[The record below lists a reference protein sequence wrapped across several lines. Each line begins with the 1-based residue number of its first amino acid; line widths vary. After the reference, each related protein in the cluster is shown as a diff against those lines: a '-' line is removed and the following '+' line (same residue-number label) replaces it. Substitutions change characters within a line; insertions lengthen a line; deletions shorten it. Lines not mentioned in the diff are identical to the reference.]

1 MRLIGRLSVGRK
13 LILIYALDL
22 TAVIFVSG
30 ILINEKFIAIDFAR
44 KEIVGNQYIAVVR
57 EALFAP
63 QDGPQAYDSNK
74 LRDAELRFGE
84 GMDSGELVTQ
94 FAQRIDARE
103 PAFRPQTIQSARA
116 WIIRLG
122 NQSNLILDP
131 DLDSYYTMS
140 LIVMRFPELFELIEQ
155 IRTRTTEKAATLF
168 EKNRLQTTYLIL
180 EGQLDAVIKGID
192 TDYAEA
198 ISAARPTTRPA
209 YVSRSRSSCPPR
221 SNAST

>member
-1 MRLIGRLSVGRK
+1 MFSVLMRLIGRLSVGRK

-44 KEIVGNQYIAVVR
+44 KEIVGNQYISVVR

-63 QDGPQAYDSNK
+63 QTITGNV
-74 LRDAELRFGE
+74 LRDAEARFGE
-84 GMDSGELVTQ
+84 GMDSGELAAP
-94 FAQRIDARE
+94 FAQRLEDPDKTRW
-103 PAFRPQTIQSARA
+103 PQAIQAARA
-116 WIIRLG
+116 LIIRIG

-140 LIVMRFPELFELIEQ
+140 LIVLRFPELFELVEQ
-155 IRTRTTEKAATLF
+155 IRTQTAETAGSSRER
-168 EKNRLQTTYLIL
+168 NRLQTAYLIL

-198 ISAARPTTRPA
+198 ISAARPVTKEDLCKRLTI
-209 YVSRSRSSCPPR
+209 PPC
-221 SNAST
+221 